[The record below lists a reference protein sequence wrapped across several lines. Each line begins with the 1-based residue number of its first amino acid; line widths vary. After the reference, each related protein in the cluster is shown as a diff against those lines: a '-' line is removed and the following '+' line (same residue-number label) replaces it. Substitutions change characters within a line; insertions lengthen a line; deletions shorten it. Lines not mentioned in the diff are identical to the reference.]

1 MNARIPLLL
10 TISIS
15 LGITALAGA
24 QAQDTPAPAAPAAT
38 PAPEAKAPEAA
49 AAPKTREPW
58 SREIVDAF
66 ATLPVQDGGRVKP
79 LDTFAQFAMLQL
91 NGKRTFYT
99 ESGEKLTP
107 IPWLL
112 DALFYPEIAKT
123 YQHFVVDNYDVISA
137 IGVDIHD
144 TRRSRYSYNELEPGA
159 AKLMELAGQYSAI
172 EAKKRD
178 LVQQGV
184 VDLANKVFS
193 FTELIHFMDFAG
205 QRFSVSGDT
214 TLAKAFPEAEGVPM
228 SLALGRA
235 ANVLASLKGNPGG
248 LSNDAIQTEVAAF
261 SKLLDQ
267 IDALASKA
275 QGLALFPPAAKD
287 AKAWQ
292 SPADIMSAAINMT
305 QNEPETFAMLGS
317 LEKLPALIGDRA
329 GFLAAAQELHKATVG
344 RAEARGEYAKI
355 PLEVHFYRAKYLFYS
370 QWLYVL
376 AFILVAISWLA
387 PQSKWIHRITPVGV
401 IIPTILLIIGITLR
415 CIIRERPPISTLYE
429 TVLFITAV
437 AVLVALFIEY
447 ANRQRIALALSSVLG
462 MAGMFLAF
470 RYEMKEGVDTM
481 PSLVAVLD
489 TNFWLAT
496 HVTII
501 NVGYAAGMLSGA
513 LAHVYIYS
521 RLFKFKADN
530 KEYYRSLN
538 RMVYGVLCF
547 GLLFST
553 VGTILG
559 GIWANDSWGRFWG
572 WDPKENGALMIVL
585 WSLVILHAKMGR
597 YIKDLGVSQGAI
609 VLAMIVAF
617 SWWGVNQLGVGLHS
631 YGFTS
636 GIMNALVVFWSFEL
650 LTIAAGSWVWMRERD
665 AEAPKAPKI
674 AKPGK
679 GAKTAKA

>member
-1 MNARIPLLL
+1 MIPRIPFLVAL
-10 TISIS
+10 TAVLSVA
-15 LGITALAGA
+15 TLAGA
-24 QAQDTPAPAAPAAT
+24 QTQESSTTASAPAAATSAAVT
-38 PAPEAKAPEAA
+38 
-49 AAPKTREPW
+49 TREPW
-58 SREIVDAF
+58 STAIVDVF

-79 LDTFAQFAMLQL
+79 LDTYAQFAMLQL

-99 ESGEKLTP
+99 ASGEKLTP

-112 DALFYPEIAKT
+112 DVLFYPEIAKT

-137 IGVDIHD
+137 MGVDIHD
-144 TRRSRYSYNELEPGA
+144 TRRSRYSFNELEPGA
-159 AKLMELAGQYSAI
+159 AKLMELAGQYTAI
-172 EAKKRD
+172 DAKKRT
-178 LVQQGV
+178 LIEQGV
-184 VDLANKVFS
+184 LDLANKVFT
-193 FTELIHFMDFAG
+193 FTQLIHFMDFAG
-205 QRFSVSGDT
+205 QRFSVSGET
-214 TLAKAFPEAEGVPM
+214 TLAKAFPEADGVPM
-228 SLALGRA
+228 SIALERA
-235 ANVLASLKGNPGG
+235 ATVLANLKGNPSG
-248 LSNDAIQTEVAAF
+248 LSNDAVQGEVAAF
-261 SKLLDQ
+261 SKLLDEL
-267 IDALASKA
+267 DTTASRA
-275 QGLALFPPAAKD
+275 QGLALFPPASAE

-292 SPADIMSAAINMT
+292 TPADILAAAINMT
-305 QNEPETFAMLGS
+305 QNEPETFVMLGT
-317 LEKLPALIGDRA
+317 LEKLPSLVSDRSA
-329 GFLAAAQELHKATVG
+329 FLATAEALHKDTVS

-370 QWLYVL
+370 QWLFVL
-376 AFILVAISWLA
+376 GFILVALGWLF
-387 PQSKWIHRITPVGV
+387 PRSKGLHVAAIIGV
-401 IIPTILLIIGITLR
+401 LVPTALLITGITLR

-429 TVLFITAV
+429 TVLFITAC
-437 AVLVALFIEY
+437 AVLVAMFIEY
-447 ANRQRIALALSSVLG
+447 ANRQRIALAMASFLG

-501 NVGYAAGMLSGA
+501 NVGYAAGMLAGA
-513 LAHVYIYS
+513 LAHIYIYS
-521 RLFKFKADN
+521 RFFKFKADN

-585 WSLVILHAKMGR
+585 WSLVVLHAKMGR
-597 YIKDLGVSQGAI
+597 YIKDLGISQGAV

-650 LTIAAGSWVWMRERD
+650 LTIAAGAWVWMRER
-665 AEAPKAPKI
+665 EPEVPKN
-674 AKPGK
+674 AKPSK
-679 GAKTAKA
+679 GAKVAKA